1 MTPWVRRL
9 LIANVAM
16 FFVQYTMGGGID
28 AMLAFVPLAILARP
42 WTLVTYMFL
51 HGGVTHIL
59 FNMLTLYFFGP
70 RVEARLGERRFI
82 TLYLIS
88 GVSGALLSF
97 LLAPHAALIGASAAI
112 FGVMLAF
119 AWYWPRDKIFI
130 WGVLPVEA
138 RWMVVITTIMSIY
151 FARSGVDAGTAHY
164 AHLGGF
170 GGGFLYLA
178 WLARTKGITAFR
190 ARVVPSVP
198 ERTIRD
204 LSNLDLRGIH
214 ELNREELNRILD
226 KINAAGVNSLTPT
239 EKTFLASFVPK
250 DDRRPVS

>member
-9 LIANVAM
+9 LIANVAV
-16 FFVQYTMGGGID
+16 FFLQFTMQGIEQY
-28 AMLAFVPLAILARP
+28 LAFVPFAILARP
-42 WTLVTYMFL
+42 WTVITYMFV

-82 TLYLIS
+82 TLYLIA
-88 GVSGALLSF
+88 GATGALLSV
-97 LLAPHAALIGASAAI
+97 LLAPNSAIVGASGAI
-112 FGVMLAF
+112 NGVMLAF
-119 AWYWPRDKIFI
+119 AYYWPRDKIFI
-130 WGVLPVEA
+130 WGVLPIEA
-138 RWMVVITTIMSIY
+138 RWLVIITTIMSLY
-151 FARSGVDAGTAHY
+151 LARTGGGAGIAHY
-164 AHLGGF
+164 AHLGGYA
-170 GGGFLYLA
+170 GGFLYLW
-178 WLARTKGITAFR
+178 WLARTKGTTAFR

-198 ERTIRD
+198 ERAIRD

-226 KINAAGVNSLTPT
+226 KINASGVNSLTPT

>member
-9 LIANVAM
+9 IIANVAI
-16 FFVQYTMGGGID
+16 FFVQYTMGGAVD
-28 AMLAFVPLAILARP
+28 ALLAFVPYAILVRP

-51 HGGVTHIL
+51 HGGVMHIL

-88 GVSGALLSF
+88 GVAGALLSF
-97 LLAPHAALIGASAAI
+97 ALAPHAALVGASAAI

-119 AWYWPRDKIFI
+119 AYYWPHDKIFI
-130 WGVLPVEA
+130 WGVLPIEA
-138 RWMVVITTIMSIY
+138 RWMVVLTTVMALV
-151 FARSGVDAGTAHY
+151 FAKTGIDAGTAHY
-164 AHLGGF
+164 AHLGGYA
-170 GGGFLYLA
+170 GGGLYLW
-178 WLARTKGITAFR
+178 WLARTRGTTAFK

-226 KINAAGVNSLTPT
+226 KINATGVNSLTPT